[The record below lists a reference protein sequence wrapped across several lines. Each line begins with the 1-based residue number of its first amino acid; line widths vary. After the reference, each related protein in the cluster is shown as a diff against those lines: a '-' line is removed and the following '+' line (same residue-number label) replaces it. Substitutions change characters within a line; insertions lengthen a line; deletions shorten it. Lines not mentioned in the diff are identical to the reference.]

1 MFFRKAAIEK
11 LRQRSEWGMRDL
23 PEVIRVP
30 ALEGHRTQEAVVP
43 LEESTI
49 DDLAFAI
56 IGLEAQVTEMRRP
69 LVGLRELYDQARKR
83 GALGTSTVADVF
95 LKSSMTEVKK

>member
-23 PEVIRVP
+23 PEIIRVP
-30 ALEGHRTQEAVVP
+30 ALEGHRTQEAIVP

-49 DDLAFAI
+49 DDIAFAI
-56 IGLEAQVTEMRRP
+56 IGLEAQVAEMRRP

-95 LKSSMTEVKK
+95 LNPSMTEVKK

>member
-30 ALEGHRTQEAVVP
+30 ALEGHRTQEGVVP
-43 LEESTI
+43 LEDSTI

>member
-23 PEVIRVP
+23 PEIIRVP
-30 ALEGHRTQEAVVP
+30 ALEGHRTQEAIMP

-83 GALGTSTVADVF
+83 GALGTSTVTDVF
-95 LKSSMTEVKK
+95 LSGSGSEVNK

>member
-23 PEVIRVP
+23 PAIIRVP
-30 ALEGHRTQEAVVP
+30 ALEGHRTQETVVP

-95 LKSSMTEVKK
+95 LNPSMTEVKK

>member
-23 PEVIRVP
+23 PEIIRVP
-30 ALEGHRTQEAVVP
+30 ALEVHRTQEAIMP

-95 LKSSMTEVKK
+95 LSGSGSEVNK

>member
-1 MFFRKAAIEK
+1 
-11 LRQRSEWGMRDL
+11 MRDL
-23 PEVIRVP
+23 PEIIRVP
-30 ALEGHRTQEAVVP
+30 ALEGHRTQEAIMP

-95 LKSSMTEVKK
+95 LSGSGSEVNK

>member
-23 PEVIRVP
+23 PEIIRVP

-95 LKSSMTEVKK
+95 LNPSMTEVKK

>member
-23 PEVIRVP
+23 PEIIRVP
-30 ALEGHRTQEAVVP
+30 ALEGHRTQEAIMP
-43 LEESTI
+43 IEESTI

-95 LKSSMTEVKK
+95 LSGSGSEVNK

>member
-23 PEVIRVP
+23 PEIIRVP
-30 ALEGHRTQEAVVP
+30 ALEGHRTQEAIMP

-56 IGLEAQVTEMRRP
+56 IGLEAQVTEMRCP

-95 LKSSMTEVKK
+95 LSGSGSEVNK

>member
-23 PEVIRVP
+23 PEIIRVP
-30 ALEGHRTQEAVVP
+30 ALEGHRTQEAIMP

-95 LKSSMTEVKK
+95 LNPSITEVKK

>member
-30 ALEGHRTQEAVVP
+30 ALEGYRTQEAVVP

-56 IGLEAQVTEMRRP
+56 IGLETQVTEMRRP

-95 LKSSMTEVKK
+95 LNPSMTEVKK

>member
-1 MFFRKAAIEK
+1 MFFRKAVIEK

-23 PEVIRVP
+23 PEIIRVP

-69 LVGLRELYDQARKR
+69 LIGLRELYDQARKR

-95 LKSSMTEVKK
+95 LNPSITEVKK

>member
-23 PEVIRVP
+23 PEIIRVP

-69 LVGLRELYDQARKR
+69 LIGLRELYDQARKR
-83 GALGTSTVADVF
+83 GALGTSTVAEVF
-95 LKSSMTEVKK
+95 LNPSMTEVKK

>member
-23 PEVIRVP
+23 PEIIRVP
-30 ALEGHRTQEAVVP
+30 ALEGHRIQEAVVP

-95 LKSSMTEVKK
+95 LNPSMTEVKK

>member
-23 PEVIRVP
+23 PEIICVP
-30 ALEGHRTQEAVVP
+30 ALEGHRTQEAVLP

-69 LVGLRELYDQARKR
+69 VVGLRELYDQARKR

-95 LKSSMTEVKK
+95 LNSSMTEVKK

>member
-23 PEVIRVP
+23 PEIIRVP
-30 ALEGHRTQEAVVP
+30 ALEGHRTQEAVLP

-95 LKSSMTEVKK
+95 LNPSMTEVKK

>member
-23 PEVIRVP
+23 PEIIRVP
-30 ALEGHRTQEAVVP
+30 ALEGYRTQEAVVP

-95 LKSSMTEVKK
+95 LNPSITEVKK

>member
-23 PEVIRVP
+23 PEIIRVP
-30 ALEGHRTQEAVVP
+30 ALEGHRTQAAVVP

-69 LVGLRELYDQARKR
+69 LIGLRELYDQARKR

-95 LKSSMTEVKK
+95 LNPSMTEVKK

>member
-23 PEVIRVP
+23 PEIIRVP
-30 ALEGHRTQEAVVP
+30 ALEGHRIQEAVVP

-69 LVGLRELYDQARKR
+69 LIGLRELYDQARKR

-95 LKSSMTEVKK
+95 LNPSMTEVKK

>member
-23 PEVIRVP
+23 PEIIRVP
-30 ALEGHRTQEAVVP
+30 ALEGHRTQEAVLP

-83 GALGTSTVADVF
+83 GALGTNTVAEVF
-95 LKSSMTEVKK
+95 LNPSMTEVKK